1 MGGGV
6 INTSNSLVP
15 HSSHRSASQHPPQR
29 LRNPSPPASHALQP
43 SPRMPRGHPNPKPPV
58 APLPKREGKVRRFF
72 SKVIPLPPF
81 LQVAAAPSSPRPVTS
96 ERVLAALQPDAEV
109 VDAAKTFVKEKM
121 GDDKYE
127 VVTARAPVTRTAAA
141 TGTGIRKAILTGKPT
156 AGTPGT
162 GKLPGR
168 RGRPPGK
175 LHKASSAKTVV
186 KRVAIGTGLR
196 GTVASR
202 LKANA
207 RAREKEEPVT
217 RSRKSTLRSHTA
229 PHATESTPAP
239 PSTVASS
246 AASVPT
252 SGSPTAAKVTPPP
265 SIRFSLSLNPGPRA
279 EGITVGSQE
288 VREANPAKRKE
299 YMTAGLY
306 CQDEHPPEEAQ
317 LVERILQYKGIRKPG
332 RPRKSIQFLPP
343 IPTPEGMHPS
353 FPPFPL
359 DHGYRMF
366 FDKEVEFRLPFN
378 IMWERDSGALD
389 GKKRPPSFGKLRTN
403 QFVERS
409 KRMAERAVCK
419 CDPSSDCGD
428 NCMNRHMNYLCGKD
442 CPTGERCTNKSL
454 TRRPQ
459 KAYRIVWTGP
469 RGFGMLASE
478 NIAEGEFVMDYR
490 GEVIDIEEFCHRID
504 SEYKGTRNFYALHYD
519 GCEVVDAGMR
529 GNDARFI
536 NHGCSP
542 NLEVRKLETLGDGF
556 EEYEIGFWATRDI
569 KAGDELLYDY
579 NFEAF
584 SVGELANNE
593 VRTYLAEARPGTTS
607 EGAIHASSASSHG
620 WAKFWPR
627 CSEHPIKRKPGRPR
641 IHPLPDPNAPKRKP
655 GRPRIHPLPDPN
667 APKPPTQAIAT
678 DVSVKQEVDD
688 SEQESEVGP
697 IRVGTS
703 NQRSA
708 PYDKSAPVEMKKRG
722 PGRPRK
728 YPIPSPPPGLK
739 RGPGRPRKVRNP
751 EDELPLLGPRITPKQ
766 AEKAKRNGAPAG
778 WAFVPVMPAG
788 EVPQAPPRRP
798 TPPPS
803 NRALRAARL
812 ASAFD
817 KALLRPHNVLY
828 LSSSNSLHSE
838 IVQADDQPDDEL
850 DDNLSLHTTEDAVD
864 DFLDAFGD
872 DSPHTPRQAGDILHE
887 HNLTT
892 AGLPSPNPTPR
903 VGSARTGLESREPT
917 STSTLNHSNSTLD
930 ASAER
935 SLEADVGPSSFKG
948 INKSLNGSMSG
959 SVGHPVAYGR
969 RESLTSTVS
978 GGSNG
983 SAQVRAARMAARKN
997 MGQHLSLGVDAEIK
1011 AEEAAAMPKRRSIF
1025 RTSGTAST
1033 PDLSTLIRGKRS
1045 HVKQQQNIT
1054 RQVSGS
1060 SAKYASVHTTST
1072 SSSAIASQ
1080 LSSAHTGSTSSLGQT
1095 GSIRQGNQSLQQ
1107 PQRGNT
1113 QEWDRQSSHSNMTAH
1128 HYADRER
1135 AMPSISE
1142 GQPGAEPLGRHT
1154 SVDEGS
1160 KIKRAKGK
1168 GMFGRMFGSSSS
1180 TKEHHGPLTSGSQ
1193 LSLSGRSQVDVGSP
1207 QSSSSPQLASSPR
1220 FPGNAQFNFER
1231 PPSNGSVDRPPI
1243 PPRPAVPIVPKAAH
1257 PDGDVHTSEAANL
1270 AARVSADTNRP
1281 VLVTRVSQQS
1291 AVLEQRETEATGPAG
1306 SAKVELAAPSPT
1318 RSPSISSTASV
1329 HDQPLAQVQVLRPPE
1344 APVYEPAPVPS
1355 RASSRKVT
1363 ADGNSPRAPGR
1374 AASSFSDDV
1383 TGLLDRIGH
1392 TEAAALGMAMT
1403 HEPESSEHLQVSPDR
1418 SGSIGTAAG
1427 ARYRAY
1433 AVERSPS
1440 LGHVPRSPVGMDD
1453 SQVPEPLPVPSIDG
1467 SAPPSAHIP
1476 SPSVVAEAMEPE
1488 VVRDDSSETE
1498 SHTVPTPSPGL
1509 RVPSPRSSVA
1519 GPEVP
1524 PKRPDRQSTW
1534 EKQNAAN
1541 TSNTRLD
1548 TESLIVEGASSA
1560 GQSSTNL
1567 NDIAD
1572 IADEDKGR
1580 QLAMEFLSGDAAHV
1594 PPDKVAMF
1602 LGGPRAVNK
1611 AALRYYMQHFDMRG
1625 FKLDLAFRDLCA
1637 KLHLKAES
1645 QEIDRIIEGFSA
1657 RFYDCNPNTV
1667 YGTPGVVHTV
1677 TGAML
1682 MLNTDLHIADIPK
1695 HMSRADFVRN
1705 SMRAIQESMPDRE
1718 STPDLVNDSGSLR
1731 NMDSLS
1737 ASQSATSVRLRN
1749 TVGTPRNASG
1759 NLISPASELTSTS
1772 TQDLRSRGAST
1783 TTVNSFTYTKA
1794 WEMEAE
1800 NALKE
1805 IYSNVRNERILL
1817 PIAAIGDP
1825 NNSSASTLGGLRVGT
1840 RGGINALMRPN
1851 SKNAPYNAMFNSQGD
1866 GSLSPTPSYANSIGD
1881 LALQPTNPIG
1891 FAGNLSHTVI
1901 REQEDE
1907 VHSIRSGETSS
1918 TIEELNDDEL
1928 ALLGAPWAKEG
1939 LLQRK
1944 IQVEAHGRK
1953 PQKKDWKQ
1961 YFVVIQK
1968 GDLSMFVFGSGGG
1981 SSMGSGTVGGGNWM
1995 SSANRHGEYSL
2006 MHAMAMALPKP
2017 GYSASRPHCFTVT
2030 FPNGE
2035 ISVFQAG
2042 TEELVLEWVATCNY
2056 WAARKSRQPLV
2067 GGVSNMEYGWTRVL
2081 NQLDDNGQHQEQHPR
2096 EQREHKMGLGAR
2108 ARLGAISRVRGA
2120 SSSGND
2126 RVQLDK
2132 IHINDWK
2139 PPPHATMPSTLDEEA
2154 QLESL
2159 SAYVQSLKEELDQHK
2174 TIEEPMSRLY
2184 TSGSKNAMRARE
2196 NWTTKSRYTHSEIFK
2211 YETYVEALRNAIN
2224 HRVQRQGERKVERS
2238 LARSA
2243 PSIRREAPSR
2253 KLTAGGGP
2261 SQAGMVPTAHVSHE
2275 PDDAYLRRSVD
2286 QARQTPTTQAQ
2297 AM

>member
-1 MGGGV
+1 
-6 INTSNSLVP
+6 
-15 HSSHRSASQHPPQR
+15 
-29 LRNPSPPASHALQP
+29 
-43 SPRMPRGHPNPKPPV
+43 MPRGHPNPKPPV

-593 VRTYLAEARPGTTS
+593 VRVRCRCGASNCVGFLGRRSGEKSAKELARALGRQAETGGQHKAIRADLLRPILPKRGPGRPRKEPSMPPPPPLTAGPS
-607 EGAIHASSASSHG
+607 SGPGAPSTSSAP
-620 WAKFWPR
+620 AAAP
-627 CSEHPIKRKPGRPR
+627 EQPIKRKPGRPR

-667 APKPPTQAIAT
+667 APKRKPGRPRKHPLPVHAATTAPAPTAPPTSFWASGSAPAPTPAADSTVASGPSHVTTPIPTPAGRATAIAVVAAVSFEAAFDPAPTQAIAT

-812 ASAFD
+812 AS
-817 KALLRPHNVLY
+817 V
-828 LSSSNSLHSE
+828 
-838 IVQADDQPDDEL
+838 
-850 DDNLSLHTTEDAVD
+850 
-864 DFLDAFGD
+864 
-872 DSPHTPRQAGDILHE
+872 RQD
-887 HNLTT
+887 
-892 AGLPSPNPTPR
+892 
-903 VGSARTGLESREPT
+903 
-917 STSTLNHSNSTLD
+917 
-930 ASAER
+930 
-935 SLEADVGPSSFKG
+935 
-948 INKSLNGSMSG
+948 
-959 SVGHPVAYGR
+959 
-969 RESLTSTVS
+969 
-978 GGSNG
+978 
-983 SAQVRAARMAARKN
+983 
-997 MGQHLSLGVDAEIK
+997 
-1011 AEEAAAMPKRRSIF
+1011 
-1025 RTSGTAST
+1025 
-1033 PDLSTLIRGKRS
+1033 
-1045 HVKQQQNIT
+1045 
-1054 RQVSGS
+1054 
-1060 SAKYASVHTTST
+1060 
-1072 SSSAIASQ
+1072 
-1080 LSSAHTGSTSSLGQT
+1080 
-1095 GSIRQGNQSLQQ
+1095 
-1107 PQRGNT
+1107 
-1113 QEWDRQSSHSNMTAH
+1113 
-1128 HYADRER
+1128 
-1135 AMPSISE
+1135 
-1142 GQPGAEPLGRHT
+1142 
-1154 SVDEGS
+1154 
-1160 KIKRAKGK
+1160 
-1168 GMFGRMFGSSSS
+1168 
-1180 TKEHHGPLTSGSQ
+1180 
-1193 LSLSGRSQVDVGSP
+1193 
-1207 QSSSSPQLASSPR
+1207 
-1220 FPGNAQFNFER
+1220 
-1231 PPSNGSVDRPPI
+1231 
-1243 PPRPAVPIVPKAAH
+1243 
-1257 PDGDVHTSEAANL
+1257 
-1270 AARVSADTNRP
+1270 
-1281 VLVTRVSQQS
+1281 
-1291 AVLEQRETEATGPAG
+1291 
-1306 SAKVELAAPSPT
+1306 
-1318 RSPSISSTASV
+1318 
-1329 HDQPLAQVQVLRPPE
+1329 
-1344 APVYEPAPVPS
+1344 
-1355 RASSRKVT
+1355 
-1363 ADGNSPRAPGR
+1363 
-1374 AASSFSDDV
+1374 
-1383 TGLLDRIGH
+1383 
-1392 TEAAALGMAMT
+1392 
-1403 HEPESSEHLQVSPDR
+1403 
-1418 SGSIGTAAG
+1418 
-1427 ARYRAY
+1427 
-1433 AVERSPS
+1433 
-1440 LGHVPRSPVGMDD
+1440 SPVG
-1453 SQVPEPLPVPSIDG
+1453 
-1467 SAPPSAHIP
+1467 
-1476 SPSVVAEAMEPE
+1476 
-1488 VVRDDSSETE
+1488 
-1498 SHTVPTPSPGL
+1498 
-1509 RVPSPRSSVA
+1509 
-1519 GPEVP
+1519 
-1524 PKRPDRQSTW
+1524 
-1534 EKQNAAN
+1534 
-1541 TSNTRLD
+1541 
-1548 TESLIVEGASSA
+1548 
-1560 GQSSTNL
+1560 
-1567 NDIAD
+1567 
-1572 IADEDKGR
+1572 
-1580 QLAMEFLSGDAAHV
+1580 
-1594 PPDKVAMF
+1594 
-1602 LGGPRAVNK
+1602 
-1611 AALRYYMQHFDMRG
+1611 
-1625 FKLDLAFRDLCA
+1625 
-1637 KLHLKAES
+1637 
-1645 QEIDRIIEGFSA
+1645 
-1657 RFYDCNPNTV
+1657 
-1667 YGTPGVVHTV
+1667 
-1677 TGAML
+1677 
-1682 MLNTDLHIADIPK
+1682 
-1695 HMSRADFVRN
+1695 
-1705 SMRAIQESMPDRE
+1705 
-1718 STPDLVNDSGSLR
+1718 
-1731 NMDSLS
+1731 
-1737 ASQSATSVRLRN
+1737 
-1749 TVGTPRNASG
+1749 
-1759 NLISPASELTSTS
+1759 
-1772 TQDLRSRGAST
+1772 
-1783 TTVNSFTYTKA
+1783 
-1794 WEMEAE
+1794 
-1800 NALKE
+1800 
-1805 IYSNVRNERILL
+1805 
-1817 PIAAIGDP
+1817 
-1825 NNSSASTLGGLRVGT
+1825 
-1840 RGGINALMRPN
+1840 
-1851 SKNAPYNAMFNSQGD
+1851 
-1866 GSLSPTPSYANSIGD
+1866 
-1881 LALQPTNPIG
+1881 
-1891 FAGNLSHTVI
+1891 
-1901 REQEDE
+1901 
-1907 VHSIRSGETSS
+1907 
-1918 TIEELNDDEL
+1918 
-1928 ALLGAPWAKEG
+1928 
-1939 LLQRK
+1939 
-1944 IQVEAHGRK
+1944 
-1953 PQKKDWKQ
+1953 
-1961 YFVVIQK
+1961 
-1968 GDLSMFVFGSGGG
+1968 
-1981 SSMGSGTVGGGNWM
+1981 
-1995 SSANRHGEYSL
+1995 
-2006 MHAMAMALPKP
+2006 
-2017 GYSASRPHCFTVT
+2017 
-2030 FPNGE
+2030 
-2035 ISVFQAG
+2035 
-2042 TEELVLEWVATCNY
+2042 
-2056 WAARKSRQPLV
+2056 
-2067 GGVSNMEYGWTRVL
+2067 
-2081 NQLDDNGQHQEQHPR
+2081 
-2096 EQREHKMGLGAR
+2096 
-2108 ARLGAISRVRGA
+2108 
-2120 SSSGND
+2120 
-2126 RVQLDK
+2126 
-2132 IHINDWK
+2132 
-2139 PPPHATMPSTLDEEA
+2139 
-2154 QLESL
+2154 
-2159 SAYVQSLKEELDQHK
+2159 
-2174 TIEEPMSRLY
+2174 
-2184 TSGSKNAMRARE
+2184 
-2196 NWTTKSRYTHSEIFK
+2196 
-2211 YETYVEALRNAIN
+2211 
-2224 HRVQRQGERKVERS
+2224 
-2238 LARSA
+2238 
-2243 PSIRREAPSR
+2243 
-2253 KLTAGGGP
+2253 
-2261 SQAGMVPTAHVSHE
+2261 
-2275 PDDAYLRRSVD
+2275 
-2286 QARQTPTTQAQ
+2286 
-2297 AM
+2297 